1 MTVINLKNIL
11 VVEDE
16 KKIRDVVSSYLEK
29 EGYNPIEAENGSKAM
44 EILNNSPID
53 LVILDLMLPDTSGEE
68 ICKRIRRGSSIPIIM
83 LTARASEDDRI
94 QGLSLGADD
103 YVVKPFSPRE
113 LVARVKAIIR
123 RTSEDTLLAD
133 RIDFDNGYLVIDTL
147 QHEVYVKGN
156 MVSLTPNE
164 YKMLLVLARHPERP
178 FTREELIEKALGFDY
193 EGEER
198 TIDQHIKNLRQKIEP
213 DPKQPQFI
221 VTVFGVGY
229 RFAGG
234 EK

>member
-1 MTVINLKNIL
+1 MVISLKNIL
-11 VVEDE
+11 IVEDE

-29 EGYNPIEAENGSKAM
+29 EGYNPIEAENGSKAI
-44 EILNNSPID
+44 EILSNSPID

-68 ICKRIRRGSSIPIIM
+68 ICKRIRRGSAIPIIM
-83 LTARASEDDRI
+83 LTAKASEDDRI

-133 RIDFDNGYLVIDTL
+133 RIEFDNGYLVIDTL
-147 QHEVYVKGN
+147 QHEVYVKDKI
-156 MVSLTPNE
+156 VSLTPNE

-178 FTREELIEKALGFDY
+178 FKREELIEKALGFDY

>member
-1 MTVINLKNIL
+1 MKNIL

>member
-1 MTVINLKNIL
+1 MKNIL
-11 VVEDE
+11 IVEDE

-29 EGYNPIEAENGSKAM
+29 EGYNPIEAENGSKAI
-44 EILNNSPID
+44 EILSNSPID

-68 ICKRIRRGSSIPIIM
+68 ICKRIRRGSAIPIIM
-83 LTARASEDDRI
+83 LTAKASEDDRI

-133 RIDFDNGYLVIDTL
+133 RIEFDNGYLVIDTL
-147 QHEVYVKGN
+147 QHEVYVKDKI
-156 MVSLTPNE
+156 VSLTPNE

-178 FTREELIEKALGFDY
+178 FKREELIEKALGFDY

>member
-1 MTVINLKNIL
+1 MVIILKNIL

-29 EGYNPIEAENGSKAM
+29 EGYNPIEAENGLKAM
-44 EILNNSPID
+44 EILNNAPID

-83 LTARASEDDRI
+83 LTARASEDERI

-123 RTSEDTLLAD
+123 RTSENTLLAD

-147 QHEVYVKGN
+147 QHEVYVKDN
-156 MVSLTPNE
+156 MVNLIPNE
-164 YKMLLVLARHPERP
+164 YKMLLVMARHPERP

-213 DPKQPQFI
+213 EPKQPQFI